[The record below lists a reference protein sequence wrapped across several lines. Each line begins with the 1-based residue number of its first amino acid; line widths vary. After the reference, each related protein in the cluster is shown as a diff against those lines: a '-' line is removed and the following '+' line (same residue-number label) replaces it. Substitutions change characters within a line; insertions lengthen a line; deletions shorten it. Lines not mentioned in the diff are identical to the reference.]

1 MKWHS
6 VAMAAGL
13 AASLAIVLQ
22 AEQGG
27 RAGGAAPTETGGS
40 LIGGTLTPAKPDARG
55 WGWQV
60 NALINPATP
69 RPFYNK
75 AKELLFQ
82 DKQIT
87 SYTIATYIAEFYC
100 EVAKHYDY
108 IWFEMQHSTMS
119 YATICRA
126 SRVVAERSPLSGR
139 AGEGARCGAQVR
151 KILRQRRCAVSEWLS
166 SQRGYAHGPER
177 TRR

>member
-1 MKWHS
+1 MTQPAPIRSMSSSERACEMKCLH
-6 VAMAAGL
+6 VAVAACI
-13 AASLAIVLQ
+13 AVSLAIVLQ

-27 RAGGAAPTETGGS
+27 ARTGGAAPGTTNAP

-60 NALINPATP
+60 KALINPATP

-87 SYTIATYIAEFYC
+87 SYTISTFNAESYC
-100 EVAKHYDY
+100 EIAKHYDY

-119 YATICRA
+119 YD
-126 SRVVAERSPLSGR
+126 E
-139 AGEGARCGAQVR
+139 VR
-151 KILRQRRCAVSEWLS
+151 RMIL
-166 SQRGYAHGPER
+166 
-177 TRR
+177 